1 MAFFVE
7 KFGEMYLLKKYL
19 WKSFVERNKSSN
31 FARFLDKNMHYF
43 ICPFKLASSETWYP
57 NPDGLEPEEVLS
69 KMTERDFLTQNQMIV
84 YKDEHLDHVYSHHYV
99 QQPADGITLVKI
111 ANRVVDDND
120 VQFWHKTPLEHRLF
134 ATVMLMSIKGL
145 ICFYL
150 EENTAAFQHAED
162 LITIIS
168 HSLNE
173 TLARENQKC
182 WIEPSKHI
190 HRQSDTLRVMY
201 ACSMMYNQKSK
212 GQDINEGIIP
222 VTEFDERALKMSK
235 LFVCTLTDARR
246 TAMVMSTLYS
256 LSKDKTN
263 PKVKLGILRAAMD
276 AQVMERPS
284 YRNYIEVFDC
294 GDLVSKKNY
303 TYYTDPKYCGYQKDG
318 LYDNAK
324 KAFLKIK
331 TKNL

>member
-1 MAFFVE
+1 
-7 KFGEMYLLKKYL
+7 MYLLKKYL

-69 KMTERDFLTQNQMIV
+69 KMTERDFLTQNKMIV

-99 QQPADGITLVKI
+99 QQPAEGITLVKI

-120 VQFWHKTPLEHRLF
+120 MQFWRKTPLEHRLF
-134 ATVMLMSIKGL
+134 ATVLILSMKGL
-145 ICFYL
+145 TCFYL

-201 ACSMMYNQKSK
+201 ACSL
-212 GQDINEGIIP
+212 INEGIIP
-222 VTEFDERALKMSK
+222 VMEFDERPLKMSK
-235 LFVCTLTDARR
+235 LFECTLTDARR

-276 AQVMERPS
+276 ARVMERPS

>member
-1 MAFFVE
+1 
-7 KFGEMYLLKKYL
+7 
-19 WKSFVERNKSSN
+19 
-31 FARFLDKNMHYF
+31 MHYY
-43 ICPFKLASSETWYP
+43 ICTFKLANSEAWYP

-69 KMTERDFLTQNQMIV
+69 KITERDFLSQNKMIV
-84 YKDEHLDHVYSHHYV
+84 FSDGHLDHVYSHHYV
-99 QQPADGITLVKI
+99 QPPADGITLVKI

-120 VQFWHKTPLEHRLF
+120 RQFWRKTPLEHRLF
-134 ATVMLMSIKGL
+134 ATVLILSMKGL
-145 ICFYL
+145 TCFYL

-162 LITIIS
+162 LITIVS
-168 HSLNE
+168 RSLNE

-201 ACSMMYNQKSK
+201 ACSL
-212 GQDINEGIIP
+212 INEGIIP
-222 VTEFDERALKMSK
+222 VMEFDERPLKMSK
-235 LFVCTLTDARR
+235 LFECKLTDARR

-276 AQVMERPS
+276 ARVMERPS

>member
-1 MAFFVE
+1 
-7 KFGEMYLLKKYL
+7 
-19 WKSFVERNKSSN
+19 
-31 FARFLDKNMHYF
+31 MHYY
-43 ICPFKLASSETWYP
+43 ICTFKLANSEAWYP

-69 KMTERDFLTQNQMIV
+69 KITERDFLSQNKMIV
-84 YKDEHLDHVYSHHYV
+84 FSDGHLDHVYSHHYV
-99 QQPADGITLVKI
+99 QPPADGITLVKI

-120 VQFWHKTPLEHRLF
+120 RQFWRKTPLEHRLF
-134 ATVMLMSIKGL
+134 ATVLILSMKGL
-145 ICFYL
+145 TCFYL

-162 LITIIS
+162 LITIVS
-168 HSLNE
+168 RSLNE

-201 ACSMMYNQKSK
+201 ACSL
-212 GQDINEGIIP
+212 INEGIIP
-222 VTEFDERALKMSK
+222 VMEFDERPLKMSK
-235 LFVCTLTDARR
+235 LFECTLTDARR

-276 AQVMERPS
+276 ARVMERPS

-324 KAFLKIK
+324 EVFLKIK

>member
-1 MAFFVE
+1 
-7 KFGEMYLLKKYL
+7 
-19 WKSFVERNKSSN
+19 
-31 FARFLDKNMHYF
+31 MHYY
-43 ICPFKLASSETWYP
+43 ICTFKLANSEAWYP

-69 KMTERDFLTQNQMIV
+69 KITERDFLSQNKMIV
-84 YKDEHLDHVYSHHYV
+84 FSDGHLDHVYSHHYV
-99 QQPADGITLVKI
+99 QPPADGITLVKI

-120 VQFWHKTPLEHRLF
+120 RQFWRKTPLEHRLF
-134 ATVMLMSIKGL
+134 ATVLILSMKGL
-145 ICFYL
+145 TCFYL

-190 HRQSDTLRVMY
+190 HRQSDKLRVMY
-201 ACSMMYNQKSK
+201 ACSL
-212 GQDINEGIIP
+212 INEGIIP
-222 VTEFDERALKMSK
+222 VMEFDEKALKMSK
-235 LFVCTLTDARR
+235 LFECTLTDARR

-276 AQVMERPS
+276 ARVMERPS

-324 KAFLKIK
+324 EVFLKIK

>member
-1 MAFFVE
+1 
-7 KFGEMYLLKKYL
+7 
-19 WKSFVERNKSSN
+19 
-31 FARFLDKNMHYF
+31 MHYF
-43 ICPFKLASSETWYP
+43 ICPFKLASSEAWYP
-57 NPDGLEPEEVLS
+57 NPDGLEPVEVLS
-69 KMTERDFLTQNQMIV
+69 KITERDFQSQNKMIV
-84 YKDEHLDHVYSHHYV
+84 FSDGHLDHVYSHHYV
-99 QQPADGITLVKI
+99 QPPADGITLVKI

-120 VQFWHKTPLEHRLF
+120 RQFWRKTPLEHRLF
-134 ATVMLMSIKGL
+134 ATVLILSMKGL
-145 ICFYL
+145 TCFYL

-162 LITIIS
+162 LIRIIS

-182 WIEPSKHI
+182 WIEPSEDI
-190 HRQSDTLRVMY
+190 IRQSDKLHVMY
-201 ACSMMYNQKSK
+201 ACSL
-212 GQDINEGIIP
+212 INEGIIP
-222 VTEFDERALKMSK
+222 VMEFDERALKMSK
-235 LFVCTLTDARR
+235 LFECTLTDARR

-276 AQVMERPS
+276 ARVMERPS

-324 KAFLKIK
+324 EVFLKIK

>member
-1 MAFFVE
+1 
-7 KFGEMYLLKKYL
+7 
-19 WKSFVERNKSSN
+19 
-31 FARFLDKNMHYF
+31 MHYY
-43 ICPFKLASSETWYP
+43 ICTFKLANSEAWYP
-57 NPDGLEPEEVLS
+57 NPDGLEPVEVLS
-69 KMTERDFLTQNQMIV
+69 KITERDFQSQNKMIV
-84 YKDEHLDHVYSHHYV
+84 FSDGHLDHVYSHHYV
-99 QQPADGITLVKI
+99 QPPADGITLVKI
-111 ANRVVDDND
+111 ANGVVDDND
-120 VQFWHKTPLEHRLF
+120 MQFWRKTPLEHRLF
-134 ATVMLMSIKGL
+134 ATVLILSMKGL
-145 ICFYL
+145 TCFYL

-162 LITIIS
+162 LIRIIS

-182 WIEPSKHI
+182 WIEPSEDI
-190 HRQSDTLRVMY
+190 IRQSDNLRVMY
-201 ACSMMYNQKSK
+201 ACSL
-212 GQDINEGIIP
+212 INEGIIP
-222 VTEFDERALKMSK
+222 VMEFDERALKMSK
-235 LFVCTLTDARR
+235 LFECTLTDARR

-276 AQVMERPS
+276 ARVMERPS

-324 KAFLKIK
+324 EVFLKIK

>member
-1 MAFFVE
+1 
-7 KFGEMYLLKKYL
+7 
-19 WKSFVERNKSSN
+19 
-31 FARFLDKNMHYF
+31 MHYY
-43 ICPFKLASSETWYP
+43 ICTFKLASNETWYP
-57 NPDGLEPEEVLS
+57 NPDGLEPVEVLS
-69 KMTERDFLTQNQMIV
+69 KITERDFQSQNKMIV
-84 YKDEHLDHVYSHHYV
+84 FSDGHLDHVYSHHYV
-99 QQPADGITLVKI
+99 QPPADGITLVKI
-111 ANRVVDDND
+111 ANGVVDDND
-120 VQFWHKTPLEHRLF
+120 RQFWRKTPLEHRLF
-134 ATVMLMSIKGL
+134 ATVMMVSIKGFTCL
-145 ICFYL
+145 YL

-162 LITIIS
+162 LITIVC

-173 TLARENQKC
+173 ALAKENQKC
-182 WIEPSKHI
+182 WIEPSKDI
-190 HRQSDTLRVMY
+190 IRQSDNLRVMY
-201 ACSMMYNQKSK
+201 ASSL
-212 GQDINEGIIP
+212 INEGIIP
-222 VTEFDERALKMSK
+222 VMEFDERALKMSK

-246 TAMVMSTLYS
+246 TAMIMSTLYS

>member
-1 MAFFVE
+1 
-7 KFGEMYLLKKYL
+7 MYLLKKYL

-43 ICPFKLASSETWYP
+43 ICPFKLASSEIWYT

-69 KMTERDFLTQNQMIV
+69 KMTERDFLTQNKMIV

-99 QQPADGITLVKI
+99 QQPAEGITLVKI

-120 VQFWHKTPLEHRLF
+120 MQFWRKTPLEHRLF
-134 ATVMLMSIKGL
+134 ATVLIISMKGL
-145 ICFYL
+145 TCFYL
-150 EENTAAFQHAED
+150 EENTTAFQHAED

-190 HRQSDTLRVMY
+190 HRQSDNLRVMY
-201 ACSMMYNQKSK
+201 ACSL
-212 GQDINEGIIP
+212 INEGIIP
-222 VTEFDERALKMSK
+222 VMDFDERALKMSK

-284 YRNYIEVFDC
+284 YRNYIDVFDC
-294 GDLVSKKNY
+294 GDLVTKKRF
-303 TYYTDPKYCGYQKDG
+303 TYYTSPKYQGFLEDG
-318 LYDNAK
+318 LYKNARE
-324 KAFLKIK
+324 AFLDIK
-331 TKNL
+331 TMQL

>member
-1 MAFFVE
+1 
-7 KFGEMYLLKKYL
+7 
-19 WKSFVERNKSSN
+19 
-31 FARFLDKNMHYF
+31 MHYF

-99 QQPADGITLVKI
+99 QQPAEGITLVKI

-120 VQFWHKTPLEHRLF
+120 MQFWRKTPLEHRLF
-134 ATVMLMSIKGL
+134 ATVLIISMKGL
-145 ICFYL
+145 TCFYL
-150 EENTAAFQHAED
+150 EENTTAFQHAED

-201 ACSMMYNQKSK
+201 ACSL
-212 GQDINEGIIP
+212 INEGIIP

-246 TAMVMSTLYS
+246 TAMVMSTLYT

-263 PKVKLGILRAAMD
+263 PKVKLGILRAALD

-294 GDLVSKKNY
+294 GDHVSKKNY

>member
-1 MAFFVE
+1 
-7 KFGEMYLLKKYL
+7 
-19 WKSFVERNKSSN
+19 
-31 FARFLDKNMHYF
+31 MHYF

-99 QQPADGITLVKI
+99 QQPAEGITLVKI

-120 VQFWHKTPLEHRLF
+120 MQFWRKTPLEHRLF
-134 ATVMLMSIKGL
+134 ATVLIISMKGL
-145 ICFYL
+145 TCFYL
-150 EENTAAFQHAED
+150 EENTTAFQHAED

-190 HRQSDTLRVMY
+190 HRQSDNLRVMY
-201 ACSMMYNQKSK
+201 ACSL
-212 GQDINEGIIP
+212 INEGIIP
-222 VTEFDERALKMSK
+222 VMDFDERALKMSK

-276 AQVMERPS
+276 AQVMARPS

>member
-1 MAFFVE
+1 
-7 KFGEMYLLKKYL
+7 
-19 WKSFVERNKSSN
+19 
-31 FARFLDKNMHYF
+31 MHYY
-43 ICPFKLASSETWYP
+43 ICTFKLANSEAWYP

-69 KMTERDFLTQNQMIV
+69 KITERDFQSQNKMIV
-84 YKDEHLDHVYSHHYV
+84 FSDGHLDHVYSHHYV
-99 QQPADGITLVKI
+99 QPPADGITLVKI

-120 VQFWHKTPLEHRLF
+120 RQFWRKTPLEHRLF
-134 ATVMLMSIKGL
+134 STVMMVSIKGL
-145 ICFYL
+145 TCLYL

-162 LITIIS
+162 LITIVC

-173 TLARENQKC
+173 ALAKENQKC
-182 WIEPSKHI
+182 WIEPSKNI
-190 HRQSDTLRVMY
+190 IRQSDNFGMMY
-201 ACSMMYNQKSK
+201 ACSVMHNMISSV
-212 GQDINEGIIP
+212 QDINERTTPI
-222 VTEFDERALKMSK
+222 TEFDEGALKMSK
-235 LFVCTLTDARR
+235 LFECTLTDARR

-294 GDLVSKKNY
+294 GDLVSKKNF

>member
-69 KMTERDFLTQNQMIV
+69 KLIEKDFLTQNKMIV
-84 YKDEHLDHVYSHHYV
+84 YNDGHLDHVYSHHYV
-99 QQPADGITLVKI
+99 QQPAEGITLVKI
-111 ANRVVDDND
+111 ANRVVDVND
-120 VQFWHKTPLEHRLF
+120 MQFWRKTPLEHRLF
-134 ATVMLMSIKGL
+134 ATVLILSMKGL
-145 ICFYL
+145 TCFYL

-162 LITIIS
+162 LVTIVCR
-168 HSLNE
+168 SLNE
-173 TLARENQKC
+173 ALARENQKC

-190 HRQSDTLRVMY
+190 SRQTDKLRVMY

-263 PKVKLGILRAAMD
+263 PKV
-276 AQVMERPS
+276 
-284 YRNYIEVFDC
+284 YRRRIIPIIRIPNIVVIRKTDC
-294 GDLVSKKNY
+294 MTMPRKH
-303 TYYTDPKYCGYQKDG
+303 
-318 LYDNAK
+318 
-324 KAFLKIK
+324 F
-331 TKNL
+331 

>member
-1 MAFFVE
+1 MASR
-7 KFGEMYLLKKYL
+7 
-19 WKSFVERNKSSN
+19 WWRS
-31 FARFLDKNMHYF
+31 
-43 ICPFKLASSETWYP
+43 
-57 NPDGLEPEEVLS
+57 
-69 KMTERDFLTQNQMIV
+69 
-84 YKDEHLDHVYSHHYV
+84 
-99 QQPADGITLVKI
+99 DGITLVKI
-111 ANRVVDDND
+111 ANRVVDVND
-120 VQFWHKTPLEHRLF
+120 RQFWRKTPLEHRLF
-134 ATVMLMSIKGL
+134 ATVLILSMKGL
-145 ICFYL
+145 TCFYL

-162 LITIIS
+162 LITIVS
-168 HSLNE
+168 RSLNE

-201 ACSMMYNQKSK
+201 ACSL
-212 GQDINEGIIP
+212 INEGIIP
-222 VTEFDERALKMSK
+222 VMEFDERPLKMSK
-235 LFVCTLTDARR
+235 LFECTLTDARR

-276 AQVMERPS
+276 ARVMERPS

-324 KAFLKIK
+324 EVFLKIK

>member
-1 MAFFVE
+1 
-7 KFGEMYLLKKYL
+7 
-19 WKSFVERNKSSN
+19 
-31 FARFLDKNMHYF
+31 MHYF

-69 KMTERDFLTQNQMIV
+69 KMTERDFLTQNKMIV
-84 YKDEHLDHVYSHHYV
+84 YNDGHLDHVYSHHYV

-145 ICFYL
+145 TCFYL

-162 LITIIS
+162 LVTIVCR
-168 HSLNE
+168 SLNE
-173 TLARENQKC
+173 ALFQHAEDLVTIVCRSLNEALARENQKC

-190 HRQSDTLRVMY
+190 SRQTDKLRVMY

-294 GDLVSKKNY
+294 GDHVSKKNY

>member
-1 MAFFVE
+1 
-7 KFGEMYLLKKYL
+7 
-19 WKSFVERNKSSN
+19 
-31 FARFLDKNMHYF
+31 MHYF

-69 KMTERDFLTQNQMIV
+69 KMTERDFLTQNKMIV

-99 QQPADGITLVKI
+99 QQPAEGITLVKI

-120 VQFWHKTPLEHRLF
+120 MQFWRKTPLEHRLF
-134 ATVMLMSIKGL
+134 ATVLIISMKGL
-145 ICFYL
+145 TCFYL
-150 EENTAAFQHAED
+150 EENTTAFQHAED

-190 HRQSDTLRVMY
+190 HRQSDNLRVMY
-201 ACSMMYNQKSK
+201 ACSL
-212 GQDINEGIIP
+212 INEGIIP
-222 VTEFDERALKMSK
+222 VMDFDERALKMSK

>member
-1 MAFFVE
+1 
-7 KFGEMYLLKKYL
+7 
-19 WKSFVERNKSSN
+19 
-31 FARFLDKNMHYF
+31 MHYY
-43 ICPFKLASSETWYP
+43 ICTFKLANSEAWYP
-57 NPDGLEPEEVLS
+57 NPDGLEPVEVLS
-69 KMTERDFLTQNQMIV
+69 KITERDFQSQNKMIV
-84 YKDEHLDHVYSHHYV
+84 FSDGHLDHVYSHHYV
-99 QQPADGITLVKI
+99 QPPADGITLVKI
-111 ANRVVDDND
+111 ANGVVDDND
-120 VQFWHKTPLEHRLF
+120 RQFWRKTPLEHRLF
-134 ATVMLMSIKGL
+134 ATVMMVSIKGFTCL
-145 ICFYL
+145 YL

-162 LITIIS
+162 LITIVC

-173 TLARENQKC
+173 ALAKENQKC
-182 WIEPSKHI
+182 WIEPSKDI
-190 HRQSDTLRVMY
+190 IRQSDNLRVMY
-201 ACSMMYNQKSK
+201 ASSL
-212 GQDINEGIIP
+212 INEGIIP
-222 VTEFDERALKMSK
+222 VMEFDEGALKMSK

-246 TAMVMSTLYS
+246 TAMIMSTLYS

>member
-1 MAFFVE
+1 
-7 KFGEMYLLKKYL
+7 
-19 WKSFVERNKSSN
+19 
-31 FARFLDKNMHYF
+31 MHYY
-43 ICPFKLASSETWYP
+43 ICTFKLANSEAWYP
-57 NPDGLEPEEVLS
+57 NPDGLEPVEVLS
-69 KMTERDFLTQNQMIV
+69 KITERDFQSQNKMIV
-84 YKDEHLDHVYSHHYV
+84 FSDGHLDHVYSHHYV
-99 QQPADGITLVKI
+99 QPPADGITLVKI
-111 ANRVVDDND
+111 ANGVVDAND
-120 VQFWHKTPLEHRLF
+120 RQFWRKTPLEHRLF
-134 ATVMLMSIKGL
+134 STVMMVSIKGL
-145 ICFYL
+145 TCLYL
-150 EENTAAFQHAED
+150 EENTAAFQHVED
-162 LITIIS
+162 LITIVC

-173 TLARENQKC
+173 ALAKENQKC
-182 WIEPSKHI
+182 WIEPSKDI
-190 HRQSDTLRVMY
+190 IRQSDNFGMMY
-201 ACSMMYNQKSK
+201 ACSL
-212 GQDINEGIIP
+212 INEGIIP
-222 VTEFDERALKMSK
+222 ITEFDEGALKMSK
-235 LFVCTLTDARR
+235 LFECTLTDPRR

>member
-1 MAFFVE
+1 
-7 KFGEMYLLKKYL
+7 
-19 WKSFVERNKSSN
+19 
-31 FARFLDKNMHYF
+31 MHYF

-69 KMTERDFLTQNQMIV
+69 KMTERDFLTQNKMIV

-99 QQPADGITLVKI
+99 QQPAEGITLVKI

-120 VQFWHKTPLEHRLF
+120 MQFWRKTPLEHRLF
-134 ATVMLMSIKGL
+134 ATVLIISMKGL
-145 ICFYL
+145 TCFYL
-150 EENTAAFQHAED
+150 EENTTAFQHAED

-190 HRQSDTLRVMY
+190 HRQSDNLRVMY
-201 ACSMMYNQKSK
+201 ACSL
-212 GQDINEGIIP
+212 INEGIIP
-222 VTEFDERALKMSK
+222 VMDFDERALKMSK

-294 GDLVSKKNY
+294 GDHVSKKNY

>member
-1 MAFFVE
+1 
-7 KFGEMYLLKKYL
+7 
-19 WKSFVERNKSSN
+19 
-31 FARFLDKNMHYF
+31 MHYY
-43 ICPFKLASSETWYP
+43 ICTFKLANSEAWYP
-57 NPDGLEPEEVLS
+57 NPDGLEPVEVLS
-69 KMTERDFLTQNQMIV
+69 KITEMDFQSQNKMIV
-84 YKDEHLDHVYSHHYV
+84 FSDGHLDHVYSHHYV
-99 QQPADGITLVKI
+99 QPPADGITLVKI
-111 ANRVVDDND
+111 ANGVVDDND
-120 VQFWHKTPLEHRLF
+120 RQFWRKTPLEHRLF
-134 ATVMLMSIKGL
+134 ATVMMVSIKGL
-145 ICFYL
+145 TCLYL

-162 LITIIS
+162 LITIVC

-173 TLARENQKC
+173 AMAKENQKC
-182 WIEPSKHI
+182 WIEPSKDI
-190 HRQSDTLRVMY
+190 IRQSDNLRVMY
-201 ACSMMYNQKSK
+201 ACSL
-212 GQDINEGIIP
+212 INEGIIP
-222 VTEFDERALKMSK
+222 VMEFDERALKMSK

-246 TAMVMSTLYS
+246 TAMIMSTLYS

>member
-1 MAFFVE
+1 
-7 KFGEMYLLKKYL
+7 MYLLKKYL

-43 ICPFKLASSETWYP
+43 ICPFKLASSEIWYT

-69 KMTERDFLTQNQMIV
+69 KMTERDFLTQNKMIV

-99 QQPADGITLVKI
+99 QQPAEGITLVKI

-120 VQFWHKTPLEHRLF
+120 MQFWRKTPLEHRLF
-134 ATVMLMSIKGL
+134 ATVLIISMKGL
-145 ICFYL
+145 TCFYL
-150 EENTAAFQHAED
+150 EENTTAFQHAED

-190 HRQSDTLRVMY
+190 HRQSDNLRVMY
-201 ACSMMYNQKSK
+201 ACSL
-212 GQDINEGIIP
+212 INEGIIP
-222 VTEFDERALKMSK
+222 VMDFDERALKMSK

-276 AQVMERPS
+276 ARVMERPS

-294 GDLVSKKNY
+294 GDHVSKKNY

>member
-1 MAFFVE
+1 
-7 KFGEMYLLKKYL
+7 
-19 WKSFVERNKSSN
+19 
-31 FARFLDKNMHYF
+31 MHYY
-43 ICPFKLASSETWYP
+43 ICTFKLANSEAWYP
-57 NPDGLEPEEVLS
+57 NPDGLEPVEVLS
-69 KMTERDFLTQNQMIV
+69 KITERDFQSQNKMIV
-84 YKDEHLDHVYSHHYV
+84 FSDGHLDHVYSHHYV
-99 QQPADGITLVKI
+99 QPPADGITLVKI

-120 VQFWHKTPLEHRLF
+120 RQFWRKTPLEHRLF
-134 ATVMLMSIKGL
+134 STVMMVCIKGL
-145 ICFYL
+145 TCLYL

-162 LITIIS
+162 LIRIIS

-182 WIEPSKHI
+182 WIEPSEDI
-190 HRQSDTLRVMY
+190 IRQSDNLRVMY
-201 ACSMMYNQKSK
+201 ACSL
-212 GQDINEGIIP
+212 INEGIIP
-222 VTEFDERALKMSK
+222 VMEFDERALKMSK
-235 LFVCTLTDARR
+235 LFECTLTDARR

-276 AQVMERPS
+276 ARVMERPS

-324 KAFLKIK
+324 EVFLKIK

>member
-1 MAFFVE
+1 MLFIPLFLNHQRILAFFVE

-31 FARFLDKNMHYF
+31 FGRFLDKNMHYF
-43 ICPFKLASSETWYP
+43 ICPFKLASSEAWYP
-57 NPDGLEPEEVLS
+57 NPDGLEPVEVLS
-69 KMTERDFLTQNQMIV
+69 KITERDFQSQNKMIV
-84 YKDEHLDHVYSHHYV
+84 
-99 QQPADGITLVKI
+99 GITLVKI

-120 VQFWHKTPLEHRLF
+120 RQFWRKTPLEHRLF
-134 ATVMLMSIKGL
+134 ATVMLMSMKGL
-145 ICFYL
+145 TCFYL

-162 LITIIS
+162 LVTIVCR
-168 HSLNE
+168 SLNE
-173 TLARENQKC
+173 ALARENQKC

-190 HRQSDTLRVMY
+190 SRQTDKLRVMY

-294 GDLVSKKNY
+294 GDHVSKKNY
-303 TYYTDPKYCGYQKDG
+303 TI
-318 LYDNAK
+318 AVR
-324 KAFLKIK
+324 
-331 TKNL
+331 

>member
-1 MAFFVE
+1 
-7 KFGEMYLLKKYL
+7 
-19 WKSFVERNKSSN
+19 
-31 FARFLDKNMHYF
+31 MHYY
-43 ICPFKLASSETWYP
+43 ICTFKLANSEAWYP

-69 KMTERDFLTQNQMIV
+69 KITERDFLSQNKMIV
-84 YKDEHLDHVYSHHYV
+84 FSDGHLDHVYSHHYV
-99 QQPADGITLVKI
+99 QPPADGITLVKI

-120 VQFWHKTPLEHRLF
+120 RQFWRKTPLEHRLF
-134 ATVMLMSIKGL
+134 ATVLILSMKGL
-145 ICFYL
+145 TCFYL

-201 ACSMMYNQKSK
+201 ACSL
-212 GQDINEGIIP
+212 INEGIIP
-222 VTEFDERALKMSK
+222 VMEFDERPLKMSK
-235 LFVCTLTDARR
+235 LFECTLTDARR

-276 AQVMERPS
+276 ARVMERPS

-324 KAFLKIK
+324 EVFLKIK

>member
-1 MAFFVE
+1 
-7 KFGEMYLLKKYL
+7 MYLLKKYL

-43 ICPFKLASSETWYP
+43 ICPFKLASSEIWYT

-69 KMTERDFLTQNQMIV
+69 KMTERDFLTQNKMIV

-99 QQPADGITLVKI
+99 QQPAEGITLVKI

-120 VQFWHKTPLEHRLF
+120 MQFWRKTPLEHRLF
-134 ATVMLMSIKGL
+134 ATVLIISMKGL
-145 ICFYL
+145 TCFYL
-150 EENTAAFQHAED
+150 EENTTAFQHAED

-190 HRQSDTLRVMY
+190 HRQSDNLRVMY
-201 ACSMMYNQKSK
+201 ACSL
-212 GQDINEGIIP
+212 INEGIIP
-222 VTEFDERALKMSK
+222 VMDFDERALKMSK

>member
-1 MAFFVE
+1 
-7 KFGEMYLLKKYL
+7 
-19 WKSFVERNKSSN
+19 
-31 FARFLDKNMHYF
+31 MHYY
-43 ICPFKLASSETWYP
+43 ICTFKLASNETWYP

-69 KMTERDFLTQNQMIV
+69 KITERDFLSQNKMIV
-84 YKDEHLDHVYSHHYV
+84 FSDGHLDHVYSHHYV
-99 QQPADGITLVKI
+99 QPPADGITLVKI

-120 VQFWHKTPLEHRLF
+120 RQFWRKTPLEHRLF
-134 ATVMLMSIKGL
+134 STVMMVSIKGL
-145 ICFYL
+145 TCLYL

-201 ACSMMYNQKSK
+201 ACSL
-212 GQDINEGIIP
+212 INEGIIP
-222 VTEFDERALKMSK
+222 VMEFDERALKMSK

-246 TAMVMSTLYS
+246 TAMVMSTLYL

>member
-1 MAFFVE
+1 
-7 KFGEMYLLKKYL
+7 
-19 WKSFVERNKSSN
+19 
-31 FARFLDKNMHYF
+31 MHYF

-69 KMTERDFLTQNQMIV
+69 KMTERDFLTQNKMIV

-99 QQPADGITLVKI
+99 QQPAEGITLVKI

-120 VQFWHKTPLEHRLF
+120 MQFWRKTPLEHRLF
-134 ATVMLMSIKGL
+134 ATVLIISMKGL
-145 ICFYL
+145 TCFYL
-150 EENTAAFQHAED
+150 EENTTAFQHAED

-201 ACSMMYNQKSK
+201 ACSL
-212 GQDINEGIIP
+212 INEGIIP
-222 VTEFDERALKMSK
+222 VMEFDERALKMSK
-235 LFVCTLTDARR
+235 LFECTLTDARR

-276 AQVMERPS
+276 ARVMERPS

-324 KAFLKIK
+324 EVFLKIK

>member
-1 MAFFVE
+1 
-7 KFGEMYLLKKYL
+7 
-19 WKSFVERNKSSN
+19 
-31 FARFLDKNMHYF
+31 MHYY
-43 ICPFKLASSETWYP
+43 ICTFKLANSEAWYP
-57 NPDGLEPEEVLS
+57 NPDGLEPVEVLS
-69 KMTERDFLTQNQMIV
+69 KITERDFQSQNKMIV
-84 YKDEHLDHVYSHHYV
+84 FSDGHLDHVYSHHYV
-99 QQPADGITLVKI
+99 QPPADGITLVKI

-120 VQFWHKTPLEHRLF
+120 RQFWRKTPLEHRLF
-134 ATVMLMSIKGL
+134 ATVLILSMKGL
-145 ICFYL
+145 TCFYL

-162 LITIIS
+162 LIRIIS

-190 HRQSDTLRVMY
+190 HRQSDKLHVMY
-201 ACSMMYNQKSK
+201 ACSL
-212 GQDINEGIIP
+212 INEGIIP
-222 VTEFDERALKMSK
+222 VMEFDERALKMSK
-235 LFVCTLTDARR
+235 LFECTLTDARR

-276 AQVMERPS
+276 ARVMERPS

-324 KAFLKIK
+324 EVFLKIK

>member
-1 MAFFVE
+1 
-7 KFGEMYLLKKYL
+7 
-19 WKSFVERNKSSN
+19 
-31 FARFLDKNMHYF
+31 MHYY
-43 ICPFKLASSETWYP
+43 ICTFKLANSEAWYP
-57 NPDGLEPEEVLS
+57 NPDGLEPVEVLS
-69 KMTERDFLTQNQMIV
+69 KITERDFQSQNKMIV
-84 YKDEHLDHVYSHHYV
+84 FSDGHWDHVYSHHYV
-99 QQPADGITLVKI
+99 QPPADGITLVKI

-120 VQFWHKTPLEHRLF
+120 KQFWRKTPLEHRFF
-134 ATVMLMSIKGL
+134 ATVMMVCIKGL
-145 ICFYL
+145 TCLYL

-201 ACSMMYNQKSK
+201 ACSL
-212 GQDINEGIIP
+212 INEGIIP
-222 VTEFDERALKMSK
+222 VMEFDERALKMSK

-246 TAMVMSTLYS
+246 TAMIMSTLYS

>member
-1 MAFFVE
+1 
-7 KFGEMYLLKKYL
+7 MYLLKKYL

-43 ICPFKLASSETWYP
+43 ICPFKLASSEIWYT

-69 KMTERDFLTQNQMIV
+69 KMTERDFLTQNKMIV

-99 QQPADGITLVKI
+99 QQPAEGITLVKI

-120 VQFWHKTPLEHRLF
+120 MQFWRKTPLEHRLF
-134 ATVMLMSIKGL
+134 ATVLIISMKGL
-145 ICFYL
+145 TCFYL
-150 EENTAAFQHAED
+150 EENTTAFQHAED
-162 LITIIS
+162 LIRIIS

-201 ACSMMYNQKSK
+201 ACSL
-212 GQDINEGIIP
+212 INEGIIP
-222 VTEFDERALKMSK
+222 VMEFDERPLKMSK
-235 LFVCTLTDARR
+235 LFECTLTDARR

-276 AQVMERPS
+276 ARVMERPS

-324 KAFLKIK
+324 EVFLKIK